1 MIDNLSDL
9 NESELLIKIGM
20 DLVENEMLIAP
31 PSKQA
36 LLEKG
41 QNWFENNYINF
52 EKAICLNEKARS
64 FSDYSDTD
72 TVTILAAIADLI
84 SSICISVSPFTVAQ
98 LLLKRGLKVLCKKYW
113 K

>member
-1 MIDNLSDL
+1 MIDDLSGLD
-9 NESELLIKIGM
+9 ESELLIKIGM
-20 DLVENEMLIAP
+20 DLAEKEMLIGP
-31 PSKQA
+31 LSKQA

-41 QNWFENNYINF
+41 QNWFEKNYTNF

-64 FSDYSDTD
+64 FSNSSDTD
-72 TVTILAAIADLI
+72 TATVLAAIADLI
-84 SSICISVSPFTVAQ
+84 SSICIGVPPFTVAQ